1 MDVKESINHVK
12 SLRWLI
18 ITILI
23 TALILRIAWV
33 LAIPTQPISDFKEFN
48 RIAVSIADG
57 KGFVGLDGKPTAYR
71 PPGYIFFLAGIYSL
85 FGPNDFIARLV
96 NALLGV
102 LTCWL
107 TYILTI
113 ELFNKRTAL
122 IAALMIAIFPSL
134 IAWTNILATENLF
147 IPIVLSAMICFLK
160 AVKLP
165 KVRWSWLFLSGFLLG
180 IGVLVR
186 PATLILPGILVLTL
200 ILRKRFR
207 IFSPQ
212 GIRELGKYLLIGSV
226 ISLLMLA
233 TVIPWSIRNSIVFGH
248 FILVSTEGGI
258 TFLSGQNAFSLT
270 DEYSLD
276 GPVFEQLNAEK
287 LDEISY
293 DQRAYQ
299 LAFQFIRQNPWI
311 EMRLIIHK
319 FINFFKDD
327 VSGISYNVL
336 SSLTPIPDWL
346 VVVLKGLAQVYYMF
360 VMGLALAS
368 IFLKRYPKDR
378 WYFIQ
383 FLFIVVWVV
392 IHLAFY
398 GKDRFRLPLAP
409 AFVQFAAVS
418 VLALW
423 DKRLVLF
430 RHKASPTGI

>member
-368 IFLKRYPKDR
+368 IFLKRYLKDR